1 MGNVAPGAGNPA
13 AFGLNSSVSPFT
25 VTFTGNTTTAGLT
38 VSNMRPTFNL
48 GGFTYNVTG
57 DTLIGG
63 TNGPLLTLTNG
74 TLNTRAGGGRL
85 YVGNNAGQTGTLIV
99 DGGVLNGLCDIGF
112 SGTGTVTVQG
122 GGDVS
127 VSTDWSP
134 TLGNNVGSVGTL
146 TITGVGSSLTQVQN
160 ETWVGRAGTGILRLL
175 DGATM
180 TTPTLRAA
188 LAGGTADVR
197 VEGGATATVTGQ
209 LSVPGGDNAANVA
222 SLTVSGLGTTLSAGS
237 LQSYGGGQGTISIAG
252 GGRVNVSG
260 DMSSWVSGTV
270 RTIVVTGEGSQLN
283 FATGGG
289 GRFACTEG
297 STSVRVEAGA
307 HFGGTWFL
315 MSETELSSTALTVS
329 GSGSSVLLNDFE
341 SARGSSELQVLNGAN
356 MTVLSQFLMGCCT
369 TPTPKSVLVRGTDSE
384 LVCGDYPNT
393 GGATYFRSGSTG
405 LVDQGGKFTVRNNAF
420 VGDQG
425 TGSLTVSGTDSA
437 FVSPYRLHIGG
448 NGNTTG
454 TFNLTNGATATL
466 GSLWM
471 NAGNGSTAAA
481 TVTGDSM
488 VFTTDWV
495 EVYEGSTLTVNSGGF
510 VEAGGGIAI
519 RGTQSKPAEIVVG
532 DGSYIFATGRID
544 LGGNQPVP
552 DLGILTLNGGTAFCL
567 DYMPV
572 NNNGVLRGSG
582 TVDGFV
588 SVSGT
593 IQPGLPIGTLG
604 LTGISTGGRLEIQIG
619 GTAAGTQHDRLTVA
633 NGASL
638 NGTLALS
645 LVNGFAPTIGQTFD
659 VLTAGSVS
667 GQFASI
673 TGTDLGGGKAFVAR
687 YLSNAVQLVVDG
699 VTGVDIAQTNVAV
712 AEGFNS
718 APLNAVASY
727 VISPSQ
733 QVTSSVTWTSDNPS
747 IATVNAEGVVTAT
760 GPGNTTIRANYAG
773 FSDSVGV
780 TVRPLPGTPAPLP
793 GIAVNRYGRGVP
805 ELDLLTPFLSAQR
818 TTLQMFGNQ
827 DISVLTG
834 RTDNVAAK
842 SVGQIT
848 IPTTGVYRFWFNPAD
863 TWGSLWIDGDPVS
876 RFQRYAYSIAEPVQ
890 LSAGVH
896 DVRLD
901 YGLQDAGGP
910 RVMRLDWQGPGI
922 PFQIMP
928 DSALAGPVDVD
939 YYDTTPYVYTNEA
952 VDLSTFHV
960 MDRFQLPNIDIPLAG
975 DPGQLRFEGTVAL
988 PDEATYTFT
997 LLVDDGAI
1005 VRFNG
1010 EEVINVWS
1018 NFGQSHTFSR
1028 TLSPGIYPIRV
1039 DYTDHGGYG
1048 GGIQLRVSSSGIVDQ
1063 VVPQASFSRI
1073 AAPTCPADFNGDQFL
1088 DFFDYDE
1095 YVACFE
1101 TGICPPGK
1109 TADFN
1114 GDEFT
1119 DFFDYDEYVLAF
1131 ETGC

>member
-1 MGNVAPGAGNPA
+1 
-13 AFGLNSSVSPFT
+13 
-25 VTFTGNTTTAGLT
+25 
-38 VSNMRPTFNL
+38 
-48 GGFTYNVTG
+48 
-57 DTLIGG
+57 
-63 TNGPLLTLTNG
+63 
-74 TLNTRAGGGRL
+74 
-85 YVGNNAGQTGTLIV
+85 
-99 DGGVLNGLCDIGF
+99 
-112 SGTGTVTVQG
+112 
-122 GGDVS
+122 
-127 VSTDWSP
+127 
-134 TLGNNVGSVGTL
+134 
-146 TITGVGSSLTQVQN
+146 
-160 ETWVGRAGTGILRLL
+160 
-175 DGATM
+175 
-180 TTPTLRAA
+180 
-188 LAGGTADVR
+188 
-197 VEGGATATVTGQ
+197 
-209 LSVPGGDNAANVA
+209 
-222 SLTVSGLGTTLSAGS
+222 
-237 LQSYGGGQGTISIAG
+237 
-252 GGRVNVSG
+252 
-260 DMSSWVSGTV
+260 
-270 RTIVVTGEGSQLN
+270 
-283 FATGGG
+283 
-289 GRFACTEG
+289 
-297 STSVRVEAGA
+297 
-307 HFGGTWFL
+307 
-315 MSETELSSTALTVS
+315 
-329 GSGSSVLLNDFE
+329 
-341 SARGSSELQVLNGAN
+341 
-356 MTVLSQFLMGCCT
+356 MTVLSQFVMGCCT

-448 NGNTTG
+448 NGNTSG
-454 TFNLTNGATATL
+454 SFDLTNGATATL

-481 TVTGDSM
+481 AVTGGSM

-495 EVYEGSTLTVNSGGF
+495 EVYEGSTLTINSGGF

-544 LGGNQPVP
+544 LGSSAAEARP
-552 DLGILTLNGGTAFCL
+552 GILTLEGGTVFCL
-567 DYMPV
+567 DYLPV
-572 NNNGVLRGSG
+572 GDTATIRGHGLIEGGLSVNGKLQPGSPIG
-582 TVDGFV
+582 GLTVDR
-588 SVSGT
+588 GT
-593 IQPGLPIGTLG
+593 INPN
-604 LTGISTGGRLEIQIG
+604 GRVEIQIG
-619 GTAAGTQHDRLTVA
+619 GNTPGVTHDSLSAAGFMNLQ
-633 NGASL
+633 G
-638 NGTLALS
+638 GTLALS
-645 LVNGFAPTIGQTFD
+645 LVNGFTPTIGQTFD
-659 VLTAGSVS
+659 VLTAGNVS
-667 GQFASI
+667 GQFTSI
-673 TGTDLGGGKAFVAR
+673 TGTDLGGGKAFVAQ
-687 YLSNAVQLVVDG
+687 YLPSAVRLVVDG

-718 APLNAVASY
+718 APLSAVASY

-747 IATVNAEGVVTAT
+747 IATVNAEGVITAT

-834 RTDNVAAK
+834 RIDNVAAK

-896 DVRLD
+896 EVRLD

-922 PFQIMP
+922 PFQILP
-928 DSALAGPVDVD
+928 DSALAGPVEVD
-939 YYDTTPYVYTNEA
+939 YYETTPYVYTNAA

-1018 NFGQSHTFSR
+1018 NFGQSHTFTR

-1131 ETGC
+1131 EIGC